1 MKFFVEA
8 TVISA
13 IRTEHPVNTIVDAAK
28 AETSNFFMFTPNNS
42 KNKKKAFRFYR
53 YIF

>member
-1 MKFFVEA
+1 
-8 TVISA
+8 
-13 IRTEHPVNTIVDAAK
+13 VNTIVDAAK

-42 KNKKKAFRFYR
+42 KNKKAFKFYR